1 MGWPCKYDILIE
13 VETEKLPQIFSSL
26 SFQKVTFS
34 KREGKK
40 KKIIGIGT
48 RTIRFT
54 IKFHRA
60 LVFTL

>member
-1 MGWPCKYDILIE
+1 M
-13 VETEKLPQIFSSL
+13 
-26 SFQKVTFS
+26 KV
-34 KREGKK
+34 KK
-40 KKIIGIGT
+40 KKIIGMGT